1 MYSIITNRRHQFIL
15 LLIAAFAIFVD
26 SLDNSIVNVALPVI
40 ASEFGIE
47 ITTGSWIAMTYGLF
61 LAGFILAFGRIAD
74 NGKIQ
79 KIFILGFTIF
89 SLGSLLCA
97 ASMNLPVM
105 IAARAVQGIGASMIA
120 AAAPLIITRFL
131 PGSKCGLGMGV
142 IATTG
147 GIALTFGPPLG
158 GLLTEYLS
166 WHWIF
171 LINIPIGIAAI
182 FFALAFIPRP
192 ETPPEKKAFD
202 WTGMFLMFAAVA
214 CFVLLIER
222 GASLGWTSPLSLS
235 LMGLFAAAAA
245 AYIIHSLKSPH
256 PLINLR
262 IFKHWKF
269 SFVAASYLLTCMV
282 SGGVMYMLPYYME
295 IPLGLSAAT
304 AGLLL
309 IISSVITALIGIPV
323 GIWCDKIGC
332 RTPCI
337 LAALCRITFCAILL
351 FILPEWGIIAVLPA
365 LVFTGLAFGISGGPA
380 TTRIVQNAPEGET
393 GSGTSIMITTDFLGG
408 VVGIAAYTLAFVI
421 GAPAA
426 AGIAVNEL
434 PVDIFLSGF
443 HATAFLGL
451 LIGIAT
457 LILSWVVPNIVA
469 GKEAA
474 KKEEGKVG
482 ES

>member
-1 MYSIITNRRHQFIL
+1 MYSVITNRRHQIIL

-182 FFALAFIPRP
+182 FFTLAFIPRP
-192 ETPPEKKAFD
+192 AATPEKKHL
-202 WTGMFLMFAAVA
+202 TGQA
-214 CFVLLIER
+214 CF
-222 GASLGWTSPLSLS
+222 
-235 LMGLFAAAAA
+235 
-245 AYIIHSLKSPH
+245 
-256 PLINLR
+256 
-262 IFKHWKF
+262 
-269 SFVAASYLLTCMV
+269 
-282 SGGVMYMLPYYME
+282 
-295 IPLGLSAAT
+295 
-304 AGLLL
+304 
-309 IISSVITALIGIPV
+309 
-323 GIWCDKIGC
+323 
-332 RTPCI
+332 
-337 LAALCRITFCAILL
+337 
-351 FILPEWGIIAVLPA
+351 
-365 LVFTGLAFGISGGPA
+365 
-380 TTRIVQNAPEGET
+380 
-393 GSGTSIMITTDFLGG
+393 
-408 VVGIAAYTLAFVI
+408 
-421 GAPAA
+421 
-426 AGIAVNEL
+426 
-434 PVDIFLSGF
+434 
-443 HATAFLGL
+443 
-451 LIGIAT
+451 
-457 LILSWVVPNIVA
+457 
-469 GKEAA
+469 
-474 KKEEGKVG
+474 
-482 ES
+482 